1 MDANTFEDIC
11 YFMARLFIAVETSMY
26 KGEPLEEMYNF
37 WMEHKARKEESHRKK
52 LERDRKAKERYRE
65 KNRDLLREQAKAY
78 YHEKKKATELEEG
91 LRPDG
96 NRRFPPLR

>member
-52 LERDRKAKERYRE
+52 LERDRKAKVRWRA
-65 KNRDLLREQAKAY
+65 KQKVQAESAN
-78 YHEKKKATELEEG
+78 
-91 LRPDG
+91 PDTSE
-96 NRRFPPLR
+96 